1 MGPKRIQIPNPSI
14 IKSNQ
19 GESTSTFFCF
29 VCKYLNEFE
38 YSPSDLNTIISIKC
52 FHCEKTQRVSVKEK
66 ISQNENILIKQKKKI
81 PEITYTKPQKDLG
94 QTRHEL
100 ISYNY
105 ESLKSKRCIMLLKFI
120 AYFTAGMTLLFLL
133 TEIFGELNEFHFVIT
148 FILLWPAKKLI
159 EKGRNFFFGVFWP
172 ESIDENGDYLGNEDF
187 KWSNVLTV
195 VFWLIC
201 IPTILMLIL
210 MI

>member
-1 MGPKRIQIPNPSI
+1 
-14 IKSNQ
+14 
-19 GESTSTFFCF
+19 
-29 VCKYLNEFE
+29 
-38 YSPSDLNTIISIKC
+38 
-52 FHCEKTQRVSVKEK
+52 
-66 ISQNENILIKQKKKI
+66 
-81 PEITYTKPQKDLG
+81 
-94 QTRHEL
+94 
-100 ISYNY
+100 
-105 ESLKSKRCIMLLKFI
+105 
-120 AYFTAGMTLLFLL
+120 MTLLFLL

-201 IPTILMLIL
+201 IPTILILIL
-210 MI
+210 MIYLTYINR